1 MILIKPLLCVIAPK
15 ILPIKGVESLRIGTL
30 EKEQSVTLQRKS
42 QFWYHIE
49 NFWNNLL
56 QNRLVDYEI
65 SSRKFVKIY

>member
-1 MILIKPLLCVIAPK
+1 MKHEIDLCLTAPK
-15 ILPIKGVESLRIGTL
+15 ILPIQVVEPLRIGTL

-49 NFWNNLL
+49 NFWNNPL

-65 SSRKFVKIY
+65 SSRKFIKIY